1 MQLLQ
6 VFPFVAVFI
15 FGLAFG
21 SFALATAWRI
31 RKKKNFT
38 TDTSECEHCHHKL
51 APKDLVPLLSWILL
65 RGKCRYCHKKISRL
79 LPVAELTG
87 GLFFL
92 ASYAFWPDTLG
103 SAASYARVVLWVCAL
118 VLLLILFFY
127 DLQWYLLPNK
137 LIHPLW
143 GVAFLDAAMQV
154 VLAPSKATLIGI
166 ALAIAVAAGLF
177 YAFYKVSDGAWI
189 GFGDVRLGF
198 AMGLLLGNPWLAGL
212 ALFTASLVG
221 IVASLPSMVLRKK
234 SLKSK
239 VPFGPLLILGL
250 LIARLWGAGII
261 DWYTAN
267 ILLLP

>member
-1 MQLLQ
+1 MLSIQL
-6 VFPFVAVFI
+6 FSYVAVFI

-38 TDTSECEHCHHKL
+38 TDTSECEHCRHKL
-51 APKDLVPLLSWILL
+51 AAKDLVPLVSWLLL
-65 RGKCRYCHKKISRL
+65 RGRCRYCNKKISRL

-87 GLFFL
+87 ALFFL
-92 ASYAFWPDTLG
+92 ASFAFWPDTLDTSLG
-103 SAASYARVVLWVCAL
+103 YVRAALWACAL

-137 LIHPLW
+137 LMYPLW
-143 GVAFLDAAMQV
+143 GVALLDALLRFAQS
-154 VLAPSKATLIGI
+154 PTKAAAVATVS
-166 ALAIAVAAGLF
+166 AVAIAAGLF
-177 YAFYKVSDGAWI
+177 YVFYEVSKGAWI
-189 GFGDVRLGF
+189 GFGDVRLGV
-198 AMGLLLGNPWLAGL
+198 AIGLLLGSPWLAGL

-221 IVASLPSMVLRKK
+221 ILASLPGMLLKKK

-239 VPFGPLLILGL
+239 VPFGPLLIIGL
-250 LIARLWGAGII
+250 IIARLWGADII

-267 ILLLP
+267 ILLLG

>member
-1 MQLLQ
+1 MLALQ
-6 VFPFVAVFI
+6 IFPFLAVFI

-21 SFALATAWRI
+21 SFSLATAWRI

-51 APKDLVPLLSWILL
+51 APKDLVPLFSWLML
-65 RGKCRYCHKKISRL
+65 RGRCRYCNKKISRL

-87 GLFFL
+87 GMFF
-92 ASYAFWPDTLG
+92 AVSYAFWPDALG
-103 SAASYARVVLWVCAL
+103 STAQYMRAGLWVCAL

-137 LIHPLW
+137 LMYPLW
-143 GVAFLDAAMQV
+143 GVAVIDAGMQLV
-154 VLAPSKATLIGI
+154 IAPNSATIWGISLAV
-166 ALAIAVAAGLF
+166 AIASGLF
-177 YAFYKVSDGAWI
+177 YVFYLISDGAWI

-198 AMGLLLGNPWLAGL
+198 AMGLLLGSPWLAGL
-212 ALFTASLVG
+212 ALFTASLLG
-221 IVASLPSMVLRKK
+221 ILASLPGMVLGKK

-250 LIARLWGAGII
+250 IVARLWGTEVI
-261 DWYTAN
+261 DWYAAN